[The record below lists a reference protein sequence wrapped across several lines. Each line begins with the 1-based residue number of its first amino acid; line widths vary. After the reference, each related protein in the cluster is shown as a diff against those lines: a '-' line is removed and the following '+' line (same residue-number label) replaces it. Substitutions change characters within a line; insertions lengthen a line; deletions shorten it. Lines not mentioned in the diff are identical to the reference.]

1 MSASEVSPNNKAAV
15 TGPAEMCS
23 VRVGEGRFG
32 IPITHVLE
40 IVGGARPQPVP
51 LAPRFVGGLVHYRGE
66 VLTTVSLRH
75 LLDLPPR
82 EGPQDILV
90 VESAGAC
97 FGLLVDAVG
106 EVLVVSPDD
115 YEHNPSTIDERKR
128 MLFAGACKLKD
139 GLMVLLD
146 PARLDPM
153 RLAKTA

>member
-1 MSASEVSPNNKAAV
+1 MTSEVSENKATAL
-15 TGPAEMCS
+15 GPAEMCS
-23 VRVGEGRFG
+23 VRLGDGLFG
-32 IPITHVLE
+32 IPITHVVE

-51 LAPRFVGGLVHYRGE
+51 LAPSFIGGLVHYRGE
-66 VLTTVSLRH
+66 VLTTVSLRQ

-82 EGPQDILV
+82 TGPQAILV
-90 VESAGAC
+90 VENASGC

-115 YEHNPSTIDERKR
+115 YEPNPSTIDERKR

-153 RLAKTA
+153 RLAKAA

>member
-1 MSASEVSPNNKAAV
+1 MSTSEVSRNDKAIV
-15 TGPAEMCS
+15 SGPVEMCS
-23 VRVGEGRFG
+23 VRLGEGLFG

-51 LAPRFVGGLVHYRGE
+51 LAPSFIGGLVHYRGE
-66 VLTTVSLRH
+66 VLTTVSLRQ

-82 EGPQDILV
+82 TGPQAILV
-90 VESAGAC
+90 VENASGC

-106 EVLVVSPDD
+106 EVLVVSTDD
-115 YEHNPSTIDERKR
+115 YEPNPSTVDERKR

-153 RLAKTA
+153 RLVKAA